1 MRGWRKVNN
10 LASCGSWGW
19 IGDVEFPF
27 APSGAAWIVE
37 PSMSDTPLDIS
48 HDQHAVRRQKLAEMR
63 AGGFDPFRASVAQTH
78 FSQDA
83 IKLHVAGQDNTVTVA
98 VAGRLVT
105 IRDMGKSQFA
115 KILDQQGQIQIYV
128 KKDVVGDET
137 YAMFKKIDLG
147 DIIGVKGTLFVT
159 KTGEVTVRVETCTL
173 VAKALRPL
181 PEKWHG
187 LSDAE
192 QVYRQRY
199 LDLIVNAESRARLLL
214 RSKIV
219 SHIRRFLDA
228 QQFIEVETPVL
239 QSVAGGAAARPF
251 QTHHNALGVDF
262 VLRISLEL
270 YLKRMLV
277 GGFDRVYEIGRN
289 FRNEGVSRRHN
300 PEFTMLEVY
309 QAYSDHRGMMTLIK
323 DLLTSLCRDVLGT
336 TKIKHAAS
344 GQEIDFGGE
353 WREVNYKDLIRET
366 TGDAE
371 WFARSKAEKIAGA
384 EKLGLHVDPKWEEF
398 EITNEIFSKKIE
410 PTLIQPTFVMKL
422 PKELCPLAKISLDDP
437 TTIDVFELTIG
448 GMEVAPAYSEQNDPD
463 VQRAMFE
470 AQAGEEKQ
478 NIDQDFLLALE
489 HGMPPAGGMGVGI
502 DRLCILLTGAESIR
516 DVILFPQLRQRG
528 EYERREDAKNTAA
541 TSVALDKLFE
551 ETKPTA

>member
-1 MRGWRKVNN
+1 
-10 LASCGSWGW
+10 
-19 IGDVEFPF
+19 
-27 APSGAAWIVE
+27 
-37 PSMSDTPLDIS
+37 MSDTPPPDIS

-63 AGGFDPFRASVAQTH
+63 AGGFDPFRANVATTH
-78 FSQDA
+78 FSADA
-83 IKLHVAGQDNTVTVA
+83 KALYMEGQDNTVKVT

-105 IRDMGKSQFA
+105 FRVQGGSSFV
-115 KILDQQGQIQIYV
+115 KIQDQQGPIQLYFRR
-128 KKDVVGDET
+128 DVLGEERYGV
-137 YAMFKKIDLG
+137 FKKGLDLG
-147 DIIGVKGTLFVT
+147 DIIGVTGMLFKT
-159 KTGEVTVRVETCTL
+159 KTGEITVRVDEFTL
-173 VAKALRPL
+173 VSKALHPL

-187 LSDAE
+187 LSDPE

-199 LDLIVNAESRARLLL
+199 LDLIVNAESRARLML
-214 RSKIV
+214 RSRIV
-219 SHIRRFLDA
+219 SHIRRFLEA
-228 QQFIEVETPVL
+228 RQFIEVETPVL
-239 QSVAGGAAARPF
+239 ENTAGGAAARPF
-251 QTHHNALGVDF
+251 VTHHNALGVDF
-262 VLRISLEL
+262 FLRIATEL
-270 YLKRMLV
+270 RLKRLLV
-277 GGFDRVYEIGRN
+277 GGFDRVFEIGRI

-323 DLLTSLCRDVLGT
+323 DLLTTLCRDVLGT
-336 TKIKHAAS
+336 TKIKHALS
-344 GQEIDFGGE
+344 GQEIDFAGE
-353 WREVNYKDLIRET
+353 WREVNYKDLIREAT
-366 TGDAE
+366 ADAD
-371 WFARSKAEKIAGA
+371 WFARSKADKIAGA
-384 EKLGLHVDPKWEEF
+384 EKLGLAINPAWEEF

-478 NIDQDFLLALE
+478 NIDHDFLLALE

-516 DVILFPQLRQRG
+516 DVILFPQLRPG
-528 EYERREDAKNTAA
+528 
-541 TSVALDKLFE
+541 TSA
-551 ETKPTA
+551 

>member
-27 APSGAAWIVE
+27 APSSAAWIVE

-528 EYERREDAKNTAA
+528 EVKIETVAP
-541 TSVALDKLFE
+541 VALDKVFAAP
-551 ETKPTA
+551 KPTA